1 MKAAGGAAAA
11 AGVDVDA
18 TRGFLAFAYA
28 GSTDVGFSAGFPLPL
43 LVLRCVL
50 AVLLTL
56 TAMVP
61 RNLRNRVEKHWMLL
75 CYLHVGFW
83 VLL

>member
-1 MKAAGGAAAA
+1 MVLGLLLLLL
-11 AGVDVDA
+11 VLMLTLLEVFW
-18 TRGFLAFAYA
+18 FLLLQVLPMLVFPL
-28 GSTDVGFSAGFPLPL
+28 TFPLPL

-56 TAMVP
+56 TVLVP